1 MKSRNRNTFG
11 LLLAVLVALSIPYSA
26 FAGINDSW
34 DWKDGKRKLKVFYNF
49 KDTDKLGDKTM
60 KEVMD
65 EAIDNWNGVKADTGW
80 EFVKGG
86 TKDDHDI
93 EVKQGK
99 VTSVGGAVTSFDSI
113 DKDRRVSKRTIT
125 FDPAPAAGYKWGIDD
140 DKKKNPVSAAKH
152 ELSHTLRLTHQGGTR
167 SETKKIKDPQ
177 GAGTK
182 GDDVLTISD
191 DDKKEAKTSS
201 TAPIK
206 KAQAPAAPGV
216 GASLSVPG
224 FPRELPVPV
233 ISPNTDLVIP
243 SNSALNDVLVTLSWS
258 DMYSMPDPFR
268 VPLGIDRMVK
278 GVQLNVTGTSA
289 IPMLVPTSFLSLDI
303 PYEDGLE
310 GEGFLIDLADPEYSP
325 RIIESSLQPFLY
337 NPLSRNWSHIDPLAL
352 GGTYFLD
359 TVNDV
364 VHFTLPSNLL
374 YQFPVSDDLRTGTL
388 FLAISGAPVP
398 EPGTW
403 ILVASALLGM
413 IGLTGKSQKSR

>member
-1 MKSRNRNTFG
+1 M
-11 LLLAVLVALSIPYSA
+11 AVLITLSIPYSA
-26 FAGINDSW
+26 LAGINDSW

-206 KAQAPAAPGV
+206 KGQAPAAPGV

-224 FPRELPVPV
+224 FPRELPDPPL
-233 ISPNTDLVIP
+233 ISRNTKLVIP
-243 SNSALNDVLVTLSWS
+243 SNSALNDVLVSLSWS

-278 GVQLNVTGTSA
+278 GVQLNVTGSVEL
-289 IPMLVPTSFLSLDI
+289 PRLDPTSFFSLSI

-310 GEGFLIDLADPEYSP
+310 GEGFLIDLADPEYSR
-325 RIIESSLQPFLY
+325 RIIETSLKPFLY
-337 NPLSRNWSHIDPLAL
+337 SPLSRSWSPIDPLAL
-352 GGTYFLD
+352 GGTYSLD
-359 TVNDV
+359 TTKDV
-364 VHFTLPSNLL
+364 VDFTLPSSLL
-374 YQFPVSDDLRTGTL
+374 YQFPVPDDPQTGTL

-403 ILVASALLGM
+403 ILFASALLSM
-413 IGLTGKSQKSR
+413 IGLASGARPRLLNQTTTSE